1 MESGSEIRSAIEE
14 LSMVV
19 VKVIPGGDDQ
29 SVAHIP
35 AKPFLSLCDLIIQR
49 LEKFQESDPAL
60 YSNMVEILKKEASEG
75 NARKRTSCS
84 SAIVWLTR
92 SMDFTV
98 ALLQLLVKDF
108 DLNMEQ
114 AVQESYNITLKPW
127 HGWICSTAYR
137 VALKLLPDNKTLVS
151 TLMAKD
157 EDYEKLKGEMQA
169 LISLIVPLLEDIH
182 SILITS
188 SCGYVLVYFFADKI
202 GPTLTVLRQDIH
214 QNIQRLEKFQES
226 DPALYSN
233 MVEILKKEAS
243 EGNARKRTSC
253 SSAIVWLT
261 RSMDFTVALLQLL
274 VKDFDLNMEQ
284 AVQESYNI
292 TLKPWHGWICSTAY
306 RVALKL
312 LPDNK
317 TLVSTLMAKD
327 EDYEKLKG
335 EMQALISL
343 IVPLLEDIHSI
354 LRLEKFQESDPAL
367 YSNMVEIL
375 KKETSEGNARKRTS
389 CSSAIVWLTRSMDFT
404 VALLQLLVKDFDLN
418 MEQAVQESYNIT
430 LKPWHGWICSTA
442 YRVALKLLPD
452 NKTLVSTLMAK
463 DEDYEKLKGEMQAL
477 ISLIVPLLE
486 DIHSILGAP
495 GKVSTFSRS
504 MDFTVALLQ
513 LLVKDFDLNMEQ
525 AVQESYNI
533 TLKPWHGWICSTAYR
548 VALKL
553 LPDNKTL
560 VSTLMAKDEDY
571 EKLKG
576 EMQALIS
583 LILPLLEDIHSIL
596 RTYGLDRLKSI

>member
-1 MESGSEIRSAIEE
+1 MKRRREMESGSEIRSAIEE

-35 AKPFLSLCDLIIQR
+35 AKPFLSLCDLIIQ
-49 LEKFQESDPAL
+49 
-60 YSNMVEILKKEASEG
+60 
-75 NARKRTSCS
+75 
-84 SAIVWLTR
+84 
-92 SMDFTV
+92 
-98 ALLQLLVKDF
+98 
-108 DLNMEQ
+108 
-114 AVQESYNITLKPW
+114 
-127 HGWICSTAYR
+127 
-137 VALKLLPDNKTLVS
+137 
-151 TLMAKD
+151 
-157 EDYEKLKGEMQA
+157 
-169 LISLIVPLLEDIH
+169 
-182 SILITS
+182 
-188 SCGYVLVYFFADKI
+188 VLDKI

-343 IVPLLEDIHSI
+343 I
-354 LRLEKFQESDPAL
+354 
-367 YSNMVEIL
+367 
-375 KKETSEGNARKRTS
+375 
-389 CSSAIVWLTRSMDFT
+389 
-404 VALLQLLVKDFDLN
+404 
-418 MEQAVQESYNIT
+418 
-430 LKPWHGWICSTA
+430 
-442 YRVALKLLPD
+442 
-452 NKTLVSTLMAK
+452 
-463 DEDYEKLKGEMQAL
+463 
-477 ISLIVPLLE
+477 
-486 DIHSILGAP
+486 
-495 GKVSTFSRS
+495 
-504 MDFTVALLQ
+504 
-513 LLVKDFDLNMEQ
+513 
-525 AVQESYNI
+525 
-533 TLKPWHGWICSTAYR
+533 
-548 VALKL
+548 
-553 LPDNKTL
+553 
-560 VSTLMAKDEDY
+560 
-571 EKLKG
+571 
-576 EMQALIS
+576 
-583 LILPLLEDIHSIL
+583 LPLLEDIHSIL